1 MGKDVNDKM
10 ANGITSCKSVSYN
23 TSIVDPYS
31 IPRFVK
37 KGVDETNEK

>member
-1 MGKDVNDKM
+1 MGKSVSDKM

-31 IPRFVK
+31 VPHFFK
-37 KGVDETNEK
+37 KGVAKNE

>member
-1 MGKDVNDKM
+1 MGKSVSDKM

-37 KGVDETNEK
+37 KGVDENE